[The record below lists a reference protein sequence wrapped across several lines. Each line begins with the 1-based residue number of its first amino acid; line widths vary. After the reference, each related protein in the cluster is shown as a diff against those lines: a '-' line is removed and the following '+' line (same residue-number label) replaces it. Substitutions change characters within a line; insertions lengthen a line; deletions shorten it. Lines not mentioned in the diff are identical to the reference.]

1 MPSANRPHQRK
12 KKKWLQARL
21 TLSLTAIQ
29 EKIARI
35 LLSVA
40 CELWLRGQIASVE
53 DVLQQTARALTI
65 RLAEKLA
72 QAMSSLM
79 RLAESMVT
87 PETEC
92 LLYATYWFRPIL
104 SELIGSAR
112 ESSEVNRSRAPSGPV
127 KVLVTD
133 RPHRRTTGLV
143 DLTSGASALLAWFPA
158 SWASKIAPKLLENAP
173 ENAQKPQEI
182 NITCPKRSCDETPVE
197 GTKQL
202 IQAVKFAAKNM
213 PGFRPGLDEDFQ
225 MAGCFQELIH
235 GYTTGLVE
243 PYMMRGL
250 QPLGPNRTTLEVIIP
265 SQVGLTPE
273 KWKETATLCPL
284 DWPSNYSLL
293 RLWHTN
299 GSLHQ
304 TEARLRNQLSHSH
317 MFAEWTV
324 HLHRFAERVL
334 FQQPAVY
341 AAGYALQTNLRERNF
356 PDRKVRKRVSP
367 EDLDEHQRAIG
378 ALHQRA
384 IAQQGV
390 NPVSFGLTNEWND
403 TITSDKKHYLE
414 HFTRGMT

>member
-1 MPSANRPHQRK
+1 M
-12 KKKWLQARL
+12 
-21 TLSLTAIQ
+21 TAIQ
-29 EKIARI
+29 EKFARI

-40 CELWLRGQIASVE
+40 CELWLRGQSASVE
-53 DVLQQTARALTI
+53 DVLLQTARALTI

-72 QAMSSLM
+72 QAMSTLM
-79 RLAESMVT
+79 RSAESMVT

-112 ESSEVNRSRAPSGPV
+112 ESSEMNRSRAPSGPV

-182 NITCPKRSCDETPVE
+182 NIACPKRACDETPVE
-197 GTKQL
+197 GAKQL
-202 IQAVKFAAKNM
+202 LQAVKFAAKTM
-213 PGFRPGLDEDFQ
+213 PGFRLGLDEDFQ

-235 GYTTGLVE
+235 GYTSGLVE

-250 QPLGPNRTTLEVIIP
+250 QPLGPTRTTLEVIVP
-265 SQVGLTPE
+265 SQEGLTPE

-304 TEARLRNQLSHSH
+304 TVARLRRQLSHSH

-324 HLHRFAERVL
+324 HLNKFAERVL

-341 AAGYALQTNLRERNF
+341 VAGHALQANLRERTF
-356 PDRKVRKRVSP
+356 PDRKGRRRVP
-367 EDLDEHQRAIG
+367 PDDLDEHQRAIR

-384 IAQQGV
+384 LAQQAA
-390 NPVSFGLTNEWND
+390 NPVSFALTNEWND
-403 TITSDKKHYLE
+403 TITADKKHHLE
-414 HFTRGMT
+414 HFMRGTT